1 MQKNLIKFIVYL
13 TPLFFYGAAMGYE
26 EPIYKVVKKTD
37 IYEIRHYSERIVAQ
51 VTFGYEDS
59 GFQKLFRYISGS
71 NNENQEIQ
79 MTTPVNQERTEEKM
93 IMQFFLPAKYT
104 LENAPQPKD
113 PNVTITSIKEG
124 YYAVIQ
130 YSGRASESNFIKH
143 YEILREA
150 LVKDTISMNEPP
162 IKATYDGPYTLP
174 VLRRNEAMFNV
185 KFTE

>member
-1 MQKNLIKFIVYL
+1 MKNIFIKIIIYL
-13 TPLFFYGAAMGYE
+13 TPLFFYFSAMGYE
-26 EPIYKVVKKTD
+26 ESKYKVVKKTD
-37 IYEIRHYSERIVAQ
+37 IYEIRHYPERIVAQ
-51 VTFGYEDS
+51 VILDYQES

-71 NNENQEIQ
+71 NKENQEIQ
-79 MTTPVNQERTEEKM
+79 MTTPVNQEKTKDKM

-104 LENAPQPKD
+104 LENAPEPKD

-130 YSGRASESNFIKH
+130 YSGRASDSNFIKH
-143 YEILREA
+143 YQILQEA
-150 LVKDTISMNEPP
+150 LEKDSISTNEPP

-174 VLRRNEAMFNV
+174 ILRRNEAMFNV